1 MFDMKENILAIGYP
15 LPEDIEK
22 LKWYGDFE
30 GCLGLI
36 EQRLQENIPETLK
49 EKLRME
55 KAQIRRMR
63 KNYTVTPEEAIRVL
77 TENIRDFQPEELDR
91 WRKENVIDWI
101 FVKGEI
107 RYINSFY
114 DNLIKIR
121 LDIRARQL
129 HPETPEEGKLTSQQL
144 RDNAIRMMKEHGT
157 VTCRMKLR
165 AKMTLEPELADS
177 GAEIKVYLPL
187 PLENLQSRKVELQ
200 SASPNFKLASAKDHP
215 QRTVL
220 FQGAAK
226 DLENCQIEYT
236 VENRV
241 SYVDPKPEEVLPQ
254 QPDFCL
260 EERLPH
266 IAFTPYLRALTKE
279 IVGEETN
286 PLVKA
291 RKIYDFIT
299 TKVNYSFMRSYAA
312 LPVIPEYCASRLRGD
327 CGVQALTFITMC
339 RIAGVPAQWQSGLY
353 AHDLE
358 AGCHDWAVFYVA
370 PYGWLW
376 ADCSFGGAA
385 WREGDYDRWNFYFG
399 NLEPYRVVLTS
410 EFQHDFDPP
419 MEQLRAD
426 PYDNQLGEVE
436 LLGGYALPDMFDGS
450 AETLEVTL
458 SVE

>member
-1 MFDMKENILAIGYP
+1 MKENILAIGYP

-30 GCLGLI
+30 GCLSLI
-36 EQRLQENIPETLK
+36 DQRLEENIPETLK
-49 EKLRME
+49 DKLRME

-63 KNYTVTPEEAIRVL
+63 KNYTVTPEEALTVL
-77 TENIRDFQPEELDR
+77 GEKLRDFQPEELDC
-91 WRKENVIDWI
+91 WRKENIIDWI
-101 FVKGEI
+101 FVNGQI

-114 DNLIKIR
+114 SNLIKIR
-121 LDIRARQL
+121 PDIRVRQKEQEQL
-129 HPETPEEGKLTSQQL
+129 PEGTMTPQKL
-144 RDNAIRMMKEHGT
+144 RDDAIRLMREKGT

-165 AKMTLEPELADS
+165 AQMKLEKSLTDCGGEL
-177 GAEIKVYLPL
+177 KVYLPL
-187 PLENLQSRKVELQ
+187 PLENLQSKKVVLN
-200 SASPNFKLASAKDHP
+200 SASPEMKLASSKNHP

-220 FQGAAK
+220 FQGTAQE
-226 DLENCQIEYT
+226 LETCQIEYT

-241 SYVDPKPEEVLPQ
+241 SYVDPRPEAVLPE

-260 EERLPH
+260 NEQLPH
-266 IAFTPYLRALTKE
+266 IAFTPYLRALTAE
-279 IVGEETN
+279 VVGQETN
-286 PLVKA
+286 PLNKA

-353 AHDLE
+353 AHDLD

-399 NLEPYRVVLTS
+399 NLDPYRVVLTS

-419 MEQLRAD
+419 IHQLRAD
-426 PYDNQLGEVE
+426 PYDNQTGEVE
-436 LLGGYALPDMFDGS
+436 LMGGYAPPDAFDGI
-450 AETLEVTL
+450 AETLSVQL
-458 SVE
+458 SVG

>member
-1 MFDMKENILAIGYP
+1 MAIGYP

-22 LKWYGDFE
+22 LKWYGDFD
-30 GCLGLI
+30 GCISLI
-36 EQRLQENIPETLK
+36 EQRLNENIPEALK
-49 EKLRME
+49 DKLRME

-63 KNYTVTPEEAIRVL
+63 KNYTITTEEALRVL
-77 TENIRDFQPEELDR
+77 AENIQDFRPEELDQ
-91 WRKENVIDWI
+91 WRRENVIDWI
-101 FVKGEI
+101 FVDGQV
-107 RYINSFY
+107 RYIRSFY
-114 DNLIKIR
+114 ENLLKIR
-121 LDIRARQL
+121 LDIRARQIK
-129 HPETPEEGKLTSQQL
+129 PDTPEPGAVTGPKL
-144 RDNAIRMMKEHGT
+144 RDNAIRLMKESES

-165 AKMTLEPELADS
+165 AKMKLETELADRED
-177 GAEIKVYLPL
+177 EIKVYLPL
-187 PLENLQSRKVELQ
+187 PLEKLQSKKVELNF
-200 SASPNFKLASAKDHP
+200 ASHEIKLASAADHP

-220 FQGAAK
+220 FRGKAK
-226 DLENCQIEYT
+226 DLQDCRIEYT
-236 VENRV
+236 VENVVR
-241 SYVDPKPEEVLPQ
+241 YVDPKPENVAPQ

-260 EERLPH
+260 EEQLPH

-279 IVGEETN
+279 IVGEEKN

-299 TKVNYSFMRSYAA
+299 TRVNYSYMRSYAA

-358 AGCHDWAVFYVA
+358 AGCHDWAIFYVA

-385 WREGDYDRWNFYFG
+385 WREGDKDRWNFYFG

-410 EFQHDFDPP
+410 QFQHDFEPP

-426 PYDNQLGEVE
+426 PYDNQVGEVE
-436 LLGGYALPDMFDGS
+436 LVGGYAEADWFDCS
-450 AETLEVTL
+450 AETLEV
-458 SVE
+458 EIWGE